1 MGRKC
6 PFGLFVL
13 IGEFIL
19 RTTVPEKPNLRDM
32 GTVCCVLAPPVV
44 APRGPGAA
52 RAGRGGPCTG
62 PVLPNLR
69 TNRSAAAC
77 KPLAD

>member
-32 GTVCCVLAPPVV
+32 GTVCCVLAPPPPRCG
-44 APRGPGAA
+44 PRGPRAAPGGA
-52 RAGRGGPCTG
+52 RMTVHGPCA
-62 PVLPNLR
+62 PKSKN
-69 TNRSAAAC
+69 
-77 KPLAD
+77 

>member
-19 RTTVPEKPNLRDM
+19 RTTAPEKPNLRDM

-44 APRGPGAA
+44 APRGHGAA
-52 RAGRGGPCTG
+52 PGGARTTVHGPCA
-62 PVLPNLR
+62 PKSKN
-69 TNRSAAAC
+69 
-77 KPLAD
+77 